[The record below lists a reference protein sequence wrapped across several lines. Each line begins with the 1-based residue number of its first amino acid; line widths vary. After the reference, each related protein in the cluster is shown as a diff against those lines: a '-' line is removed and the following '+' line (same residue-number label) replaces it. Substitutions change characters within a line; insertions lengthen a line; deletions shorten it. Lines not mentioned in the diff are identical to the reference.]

1 MLPQKFKQLIEGR
14 IRLLKQIQDA
24 DLVYHSGQKLAD
36 CLRRQGKIL
45 IFGNGGS
52 ATQASH
58 FAAELV
64 NRFRHDR
71 SGLAAVALNT
81 DIAALTSIANDS
93 DYRYVFSRQI
103 DALGREGDFAVG
115 LTTSGQSPNVLAGL
129 QTAKEKGLSTMCL
142 CGADTESLQRLKL
155 DWLLSVPSQDTPAI
169 QEIHL
174 LFLHVLAEEVENR
187 MMTSSPEGDAR

>member
-1 MLPQKFKQLIEGR
+1 M
-14 IRLLKQIQDA
+14 
-24 DLVYHSGQKLAD
+24 
-36 CLRRQGKIL
+36 
-45 IFGNGGS
+45 FGNGGS

-81 DIAALTSIANDS
+81 DTAALTSIANDS
-93 DYRYVFSRQI
+93 DYRYIFSRQI

-115 LTTSGQSPNVLAGL
+115 LSTSGRSSNVLEGFK
-129 QTAKEKGLSTMCL
+129 TAKQKGLSTVCL
-142 CGADTESLQRLKL
+142 CGSDTEALEPLNV
-155 DWLLSVPSQDTPAI
+155 DWLLSVPSKDTPAI

-174 LFLHVLAEEVENR
+174 LFLHVLAGEVELHIMKSR
-187 MMTSSPEGDAR
+187 PEDPAR